1 MPKDQPNNGG
11 TEPKWPKSF
20 TEPPIRAARGI
31 VAFVSHLAEGFVIG
45 GGIKLFQL
53 YLMLIGLETTLIWDV
68 LPVKFLFDTLEL
80 GVISVFVVW
89 GIIDFSN
96 ARQGQEEE

>member
-1 MPKDQPNNGG
+1 
-11 TEPKWPKSF
+11 
-20 TEPPIRAARGI
+20 
-31 VAFVSHLAEGFVIG
+31 
-45 GGIKLFQL
+45 
-53 YLMLIGLETTLIWDV
+53 MLIGLETTLIWDV